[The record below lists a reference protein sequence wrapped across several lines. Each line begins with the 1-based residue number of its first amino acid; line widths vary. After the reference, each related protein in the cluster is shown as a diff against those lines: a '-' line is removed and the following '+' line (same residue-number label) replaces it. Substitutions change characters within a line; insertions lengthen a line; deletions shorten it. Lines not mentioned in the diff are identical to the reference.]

1 VTRVA
6 AAADAA
12 GERLPV
18 LPRPHRDETADSY
31 LRRLATANHLRFS
44 YLGQYLV
51 TPRGSYG
58 PPSAPT
64 NWPPSPTA
72 SRTPSSG
79 PSPNCPPAPGPGTRH
94 DPRQGS
100 QRSKTQAATREKY
113 AAIRRDDANGMSERA
128 IERKHRVG
136 RRTIVKSLASA
147 EPPQRPDHRGAG
159 GRASRPS
166 PPGAPRRQCAA
177 RHPRPHYGPLPV
189 HAARDDRRAARSGHC
204 RRRRR
209 R

>member
-72 SRTPSSG
+72 SRRPSSG

-136 RRTIVKSLASA
+136 RRAFAAWSA
-147 EPPQRPDHRGAG
+147 TRWFPRADRGEPDAARGEPRPGRTGGAERQPG
-159 GRASRPS
+159 GRITRVEP
-166 PPGAPRRQCAA
+166 
-177 RHPRPHYGPLPV
+177 RHPGSPSRLALMV
-189 HAARDDRRAARSGHC
+189 RTRTV
-204 RRRRR
+204 
-209 R
+209 